1 MHIEKI
7 ILKNFKSFGKKAEIP
22 FYRGFTVITGPNG
35 SGKSNV
41 IDSILFCLG
50 LSTST
55 KQLRAERLT
64 DLVHN
69 GRKEAEVTILFAENG
84 AKYEISRKV
93 KITEKGYYSYYYLN
107 GKSVSLSDIH
117 TFLSQFGIYND
128 AYNVVMQGDVTR
140 IIEMSPFQRRKIID
154 DVAGISEFDE
164 KKEKAF
170 DELERVRE
178 SIEKLDAVIAE
189 VNDRLKSLERDRNEA
204 LRYKEVLS
212 RKEQYEKYLRV
223 HEYLTVLSGKEKI
236 ERELEKLEKQKDS
249 LTSRIPEI
257 NASIS
262 EVNEKISE
270 LAGKISELGDERSA
284 EIQSRI
290 LELSSE
296 LETIKRSESF
306 YLEESKRIDDDIV
319 KNLGEISKVR
329 EEIDSIDSE
338 LEENA
343 IKRIHIGEIVD
354 SLSNKINKLKERLEI
369 VDKEYKDLRDQLV
382 EKKERL
388 DVLKEKRSDV
398 LRERDRLIELLRRI
412 DIEIEDIKKETETLE
427 LRTGELEKERD
438 SKHTEVGKLM
448 KELEIAKN
456 RLSSADKDLF
466 SLRSRISD
474 VEEELKRTEVELA
487 KVRAKLSTL
496 RTYSKPVELLLEARN
511 RRELPGIFGTVAQ
524 LGEVDEEFVNAI
536 EAAAGNAL
544 QFIVVETEDDAVTA
558 IKYLK
563 SVRGGRATFIPLK
576 KIKKFDLRFDR
587 SILKEEGVID
597 YAVNLVRCE
606 KKFQP
611 VFRFILRDTVVV
623 DTIETARRLMDRG
636 YRLVTLDG
644 DIVEKSGLMSGG
656 SSERRSVLVSRE
668 LMEKERELSDR
679 IYELQKEKEKLFSEL
694 NRAES
699 LRRQYREEVDRLNGL
714 IGELRSAMNVLNE
727 KIDDSRKRIEE
738 LKAKVDERLEE
749 KERSIGLLKEYNDSL
764 KNIEGEIK
772 VLETEIQEI
781 EKKLKGSEIPK
792 IVEELENVK
801 EEYQRNREILLS
813 IEKKIESL
821 EFKRNQLESSL
832 NEKQVYVEELKER
845 QVEIQKLVEDGR
857 KRVAEINAELETLR
871 KEEKELSKEL
881 KELRKER
888 DELLKKLRELE
899 DEKNRIGFE
908 LQRLEDRIKLQK
920 ERLASLEDEMLEI
933 GEVEV
938 PDNLP
943 PAEEVRK
950 VLDEID
956 KELST
961 FGDVNLKAIQEFEE
975 VKARRDELVEKKIV
989 LEKERE
995 DILNRI
1001 DKYEKMKREI
1011 FFEVFTAINR
1021 NFAEII
1027 RELANGEG
1035 ELYLD
1040 SDDPFNSGLYIK
1052 VKPNNKPVQK
1062 LESMSGGEKSLVAL
1076 ALIFAIQMYKPAP
1089 FYAFDEVDM
1098 FLDGV
1103 NVGRVAKMIKKRS
1116 KEAQFI
1122 VVSLRKPML
1131 ENADAIVG
1139 ITLGRDNVSLVTGIK
1154 LKTSN

>member
-22 FYRGFTVITGPNG
+22 FYKGFTVITGPNG

-69 GRKEAEVTILFAENG
+69 GRKDAEVTILFAENG
-84 AKYEISRKV
+84 KKYEVSRKV

-107 GKSVSLSDIH
+107 GRSVSLSDIH
-117 TFLSQFGIYND
+117 TFLSQFGIYSD

-164 KKEKAF
+164 KKEKALE
-170 DELERVRE
+170 ELERVRE
-178 SIEKLDAVIAE
+178 SIEKLEAVIAE
-189 VNDRLKSLERDRNEA
+189 VNDRLASLERDRNEA
-204 LRYKEVLS
+204 LRYKEILS
-212 RKEQYEKYLRV
+212 RKEQYERYLKA
-223 HEYLTVLSGKEKI
+223 HEYLNILSSRDRIEK
-236 ERELEKLEKQKDS
+236 ELERLEKQKDS
-249 LTSRIPEI
+249 LTVKIPEI
-257 NASIS
+257 SGEIAKINEEMNRIA
-262 EVNEKISE
+262 EKISE
-270 LAGKISELGDERSA
+270 IGDERSA

-290 LELSSE
+290 LELTSE
-296 LETIKRSESF
+296 LESIKRAESF
-306 YLEESKRIDDDIV
+306 YLEENKRIEEDIIR
-319 KNLGEISKVR
+319 NLGEISKIK
-329 EEIDSIDSE
+329 EEIDAIDVE
-338 LEENA
+338 LEESA

-354 SLSNKINKLKERLEI
+354 GLSSKMSELRERLEV
-369 VDKEYKDLRDQLV
+369 VDKEYKGLRDELV
-382 EKKERL
+382 QKRDKLDSLKER
-388 DVLKEKRSDV
+388 RSEV
-398 LRERDRLIELLRRI
+398 LRERDKLIELLRRI
-412 DIEIEDIKKETETLE
+412 EIEVEDIKSEISGLE
-427 LRTGELEKERD
+427 VKVGELEKERD
-438 SKHTEVGKLM
+438 SKQR
-448 KELEIAKN
+448 ELERNERELENARSKLN
-456 RLSSADKDLF
+456 SADKYIF
-466 SLRSRISD
+466 TLRSKISD
-474 VEEELKRTEVELA
+474 VEEELKRAELELA

-496 RTYSKPVELLLEARN
+496 RTYSKPVELLLDARN

-563 SVRGGRATFIPLK
+563 SVRGGRATFIPLRR
-576 KIKKFDLRFDR
+576 IKNFSLNLDK
-587 SILKEEGVID
+587 SVLKEEGVIN
-597 YAVNLVRCE
+597 YAVNLVKCE

-644 DIVEKSGLMSGG
+644 DIVEKSGLISGG
-656 SSERRSVLVSRE
+656 SSERKGVLVSRE
-668 LMEKERELSDR
+668 LMEKERELSDK
-679 IYELQKEKEKLFSEL
+679 IFDLQRKKESLFSEL

-699 LRRQYREEVDRLNGL
+699 LRRQYKEEVDRLTGIIN
-714 IGELRSAMNVLNE
+714 ELKSSISILDERIE
-727 KIDDSRKRIEE
+727 DGRKRIKE
-738 LKAKVDERLEE
+738 LKEKIEKRLEE
-749 KERSIGLLKEYNDSL
+749 REENVRKLKEYNDRL
-764 KNIEGEIK
+764 KDFEGEIK
-772 VLETEIQEI
+772 SLEEKIREI
-781 EKKLKGSEIPK
+781 EGRLRGSEIPK
-792 IVEELENVK
+792 IVEELEGVK
-801 EEYQRNREILLS
+801 EEYQRNREILMS
-813 IEKKIESL
+813 IERKIEGL
-821 EFKRNQLESSL
+821 EFKRGQLESSL
-832 NEKQVYVEELKER
+832 NEKEMYVEELKRR
-845 QVEIQKLVEDGR
+845 QIEIQNTVEEGR
-857 KRVAEINAELETLR
+857 WRIEEINAELESLR

-881 KELRKER
+881 KELRRER
-888 DELLKKLRELE
+888 DELLKRLRGLE
-899 DEKNRIGFE
+899 DEKSRVEFE
-908 LQRLEDRIKLQK
+908 LQRLEDRIRIQK
-920 ERLASLEDEMLEI
+920 ERLENVESEMMRM

-938 PDNLP
+938 PEELP
-943 PAEEVRK
+943 PIEEVK
-950 VLDEID
+950 EVLDKVTE
-956 KELST
+956 ELST
-961 FGDVNLKAIQEFEE
+961 FGDVNLKAIQEYDE
-975 VKARRDELVEKKIV
+975 VKTRRDELVEKKMV
-989 LEKERE
+989 LERERE
-995 DILNRI
+995 DILSRI

-1103 NVGRVAKMIKKRS
+1103 NVSRVAKMIKKRS
-1116 KEAQFI
+1116 KDAQFI

-1154 LKTSN
+1154 LKTTN

>member
-7 ILKNFKSFGKKAEIP
+7 CLRNFKSFGKKAEIP
-22 FYRGFTVITGPNG
+22 FYKGFTVITGPNG
-35 SGKSNV
+35 SGKSNI

-64 DLVHN
+64 DLIHN
-69 GRKEAEVTILFAENG
+69 GRKDAEVTILFAENG
-84 AKYEISRKV
+84 RKYEITRRV
-93 KITEKGYYSYYYLN
+93 KMTDKGYYSYYYLN

-117 TFLSQFGIYND
+117 NFLSQFGIYSD

-164 KKEKAF
+164 KKERALE
-170 DELERVRE
+170 ELERVRE
-178 SIEKLDAVIAE
+178 SIEKLEAVIAE
-189 VNDRLKSLERDRNEA
+189 VNDRLSSLERDRSEA
-204 LRYKEVLS
+204 LRYKEILD
-212 RKEQYEKYLRV
+212 RKEKYEKYLKA
-223 HEYLTVLSGKEKI
+223 HEYLNTLSNKKKI
-236 ERELEKLEKQKDS
+236 ERELERIEKHKDN
-249 LTSRIPEI
+249 LTAKIPK
-257 NASIS
+257 IS
-262 EVNEKISE
+262 EEISKVNERISSIAEKISE
-270 LAGKISELGDERSA
+270 IGDERSS

-290 LELSSE
+290 LELTSE
-296 LETIKRSESF
+296 LESIKRAESF
-306 YLEESKRIDDDIV
+306 YLEEGKRIEEDIIR
-319 KNLGEISKVR
+319 NLGEISKMR
-329 EEIDSIDSE
+329 EEIEAIDTE
-338 LEENA
+338 IEENA

-354 SLSNKINKLKERLEI
+354 DLRRRMDELKEELEV
-369 VDKEYKDLRDQLV
+369 VDKEYKGMRDELV
-382 EKKERL
+382 QKREIL
-388 DVLKEKRSDV
+388 DSLKEKRGDV

-412 DIEIEDIKKETETLE
+412 EIEVEDIRREINGLEVKIEEFERERKSKKEEIE
-427 LRTGELEKERD
+427 RNIRELENVR
-438 SKHTEVGKLM
+438 
-448 KELEIAKN
+448 N
-456 RLSSADKDLF
+456 RLNSADKNLF
-466 SLRSRISD
+466 NLRSQISD
-474 VEEELKRTEVELA
+474 IEEELKRAELELA
-487 KVRAKLSTL
+487 KVRAKLSAL
-496 RTYSKPVELLLEARN
+496 RTYSKPVEILLDARN

-524 LGEVDEEFVNAI
+524 LGEVDEEYVNAV

-563 SVRGGRATFIPLK
+563 SVRGGRATFIPLR
-576 KIKKFDLRFDR
+576 KIKNFSLKLDK
-587 SILKEEGVID
+587 SILKEDGVVD
-597 YAVNLVRCE
+597 YAVNLVKCE

-644 DIVEKSGLMSGG
+644 DIVEKTGLMSGG
-656 SSERRSVLVSRE
+656 SSERKGILVSRE
-668 LMEKERELSDR
+668 LVEKERELADK
-679 IYELQKEKEKLFSEL
+679 IFNLQKKKDVLFSEL

-699 LRRQYREEVDRLNGL
+699 LRRQYKEEVNRLTGIIN
-714 IGELRSAMNVLNE
+714 EMRSTVSILSE
-727 KIDDSRKRIEE
+727 KIEDGRKRIEDLNRKIE
-738 LKAKVDERLEE
+738 DRLEE
-749 KERSIGLLKEYNDSL
+749 REESIKRLKEYNDKL
-764 KNIEGEIK
+764 KDVEGEIK
-772 VLETEIQEI
+772 ALEERIQEI
-781 EKKLKGSEIPK
+781 EGKLRGSEIPK
-792 IVEELENVK
+792 IVEELESVK
-801 EEYQRNREILLS
+801 EEYQRNREILMS
-813 IEKKIESL
+813 IEKKIEGL
-821 EFKRNQLESSL
+821 EFKRGQLESSL
-832 NEKQVYVEELKER
+832 EEKENYVKELKDR
-845 QVEIQKLVEDGR
+845 QIEIQSMVERGR
-857 KRVAEINAELETLR
+857 QRVDEINKELEELR

-881 KELRKER
+881 KELRRER
-888 DELLKKLRELE
+888 DEELRKLRELE
-899 DEKNRIGFE
+899 DEKNKIEFE
-908 LQRLEDRIKLQK
+908 LQRLEDRMRIQI
-920 ERLASLEDEMLEI
+920 ERLESVENEMREFGDVEIPED
-933 GEVEV
+933 
-938 PDNLP
+938 LP
-943 PAEEVRK
+943 PVEEVRD
-950 VLDEID
+950 VLDELTE
-956 KELST
+956 ELST
-961 FGDVNLKAIQEFEE
+961 FGDVNLKAIQEYDE
-975 VKARRDELVEKKIV
+975 VKARRDELVEKKMV
-989 LEKERE
+989 LERERE

-1076 ALIFAIQMYKPAP
+1076 ALVFAIQMYKPAP

-1103 NVGRVAKMIKKRS
+1103 NVSRVAKMIKKRS
-1116 KEAQFI
+1116 KDAQFI

-1154 LKTSN
+1154 LKTMS

>member
-7 ILKNFKSFGKKAEIP
+7 CLRNFKSFGKKAEIP
-22 FYRGFTVITGPNG
+22 FYKGFTVITGPNG
-35 SGKSNV
+35 SGKSNI

-64 DLVHN
+64 DLIHN
-69 GRKEAEVTILFAENG
+69 GRKDAEVTILFAENG
-84 AKYEISRKV
+84 RKYEITRRV
-93 KITEKGYYSYYYLN
+93 KMTDKGYYSYYYLN

-117 TFLSQFGIYND
+117 NFLSQFGIYSD

-164 KKEKAF
+164 KKERALE
-170 DELERVRE
+170 ELERVRE
-178 SIEKLDAVIAE
+178 SIEKLEAVIAE
-189 VNDRLKSLERDRNEA
+189 VNDRLNSLERDRSEA
-204 LRYKEVLS
+204 LRYKEILDQ
-212 RKEQYEKYLRV
+212 KEKYEKYLKA
-223 HEYLTVLSGKEKI
+223 HEYLNTLSNKKKI
-236 ERELEKLEKQKDS
+236 ERELERIEKHKDN
-249 LTSRIPEI
+249 LTAKIPK
-257 NASIS
+257 IS
-262 EVNEKISE
+262 EEISKINEKISSIAE
-270 LAGKISELGDERSA
+270 KISEIGDERSS

-290 LELSSE
+290 LELTSE
-296 LETIKRSESF
+296 LESIKRAESF
-306 YLEESKRIDDDIV
+306 YLEEGKRIEEDIIR
-319 KNLGEISKVR
+319 NLGEISKIR
-329 EEIDSIDSE
+329 EEIEAIDSE
-338 LEENA
+338 IEENA

-354 SLSNKINKLKERLEI
+354 DLRRRMDELKEKLEV
-369 VDKEYKDLRDQLV
+369 VDKEYKGMRDELV
-382 EKKERL
+382 QKREIL
-388 DVLKEKRSDV
+388 DSLKEKRGDV

-412 DIEIEDIKKETETLE
+412 EIEVEDIRREINGLEVKIEEFERERESKKKEIE
-427 LRTGELEKERD
+427 RNIRELENVR
-438 SKHTEVGKLM
+438 
-448 KELEIAKN
+448 N
-456 RLSSADKDLF
+456 RLNSADKDLF
-466 SLRSRISD
+466 NLRSQISD
-474 VEEELKRTEVELA
+474 IEEELKRAELELA
-487 KVRAKLSTL
+487 KVRAKLSAL
-496 RTYSKPVELLLEARN
+496 RTYSKPVEILLDARN

-524 LGEVDEEFVNAI
+524 LGEVDEEYVNAV

-563 SVRGGRATFIPLK
+563 SVRGGRATFIPLR
-576 KIKKFDLRFDR
+576 KIKNFNLRLDK
-587 SILKEEGVID
+587 SILKEDGVID
-597 YAVNLVRCE
+597 YAVNLVKCE

-644 DIVEKSGLMSGG
+644 DIVEKTGLMSGG
-656 SSERRSVLVSRE
+656 SSERKGILVSRE
-668 LMEKERELSDR
+668 LVEKERELADK
-679 IYELQKEKEKLFSEL
+679 IFNLQKKKDVLFSEL

-699 LRRQYREEVDRLNGL
+699 LRRQYKEEVNRLTGIIN
-714 IGELRSAMNVLNE
+714 EMRSTVSILSE
-727 KIDDSRKRIEE
+727 KIEDGRKRVEDLNRKIE
-738 LKAKVDERLEE
+738 DRLEE
-749 KERSIGLLKEYNDSL
+749 REESIRKLKEYNDKL
-764 KNIEGEIK
+764 KDVEGEIK
-772 VLETEIQEI
+772 ALEERIQEI
-781 EKKLKGSEIPK
+781 EGKLRGSEIPK
-792 IVEELENVK
+792 IVEELESVK
-801 EEYQRNREILLS
+801 EEYQRNREILMS
-813 IEKKIESL
+813 IEKKIEGL
-821 EFKRNQLESSL
+821 EFKRGQLESSL
-832 NEKQVYVEELKER
+832 EEKENYVKELRDR
-845 QVEIQKLVEDGR
+845 QAEIQSTIERGR
-857 KRVAEINAELETLR
+857 QRVDEINKELEELR

-881 KELRKER
+881 KELRRER
-888 DELLKKLRELE
+888 DEELKKLRELE
-899 DEKNRIGFE
+899 DEKNKIEFE
-908 LQRLEDRIKLQK
+908 LQRLEDRMRIQI
-920 ERLASLEDEMLEI
+920 ERLESVENEMMEFGDVEIPED
-933 GEVEV
+933 
-938 PDNLP
+938 LP
-943 PAEEVRK
+943 PVEEVRD
-950 VLDEID
+950 VLDELTE
-956 KELST
+956 ELST
-961 FGDVNLKAIQEFEE
+961 FGDVNLKAIQEYDE
-975 VKARRDELVEKKIV
+975 VKARRDELVEKKMV
-989 LEKERE
+989 LERERE

-1076 ALIFAIQMYKPAP
+1076 ALVFAIQMYKPAP

-1103 NVGRVAKMIKKRS
+1103 NVSRVAKMIKKRS
-1116 KEAQFI
+1116 KDAQFI

-1154 LKTSN
+1154 LKTMS